1 MDKETCTCSIAHQL
15 QYKEL
20 ILSSLSKN
28 GSMFTGLNR
37 APGAPVIGQKP
48 TGIPPV
54 TAEIAR
60 DLLRMGRSP
69 TADNISKSTGNMPD
83 VKLGRPK
90 QQLEYLARVQG
101 LKIQFTDFPK
111 VSVHKCLSV
120 VQQNS
125 SCSGHYVSQ

>member
-1 MDKETCTCSIAHQL
+1 
-15 QYKEL
+15 
-20 ILSSLSKN
+20 
-28 GSMFTGLNR
+28 MFTGLNR

-111 VSVHKCLSV
+111 VNIHKCLLL

-125 SCSGHYVSQ
+125 CSSSHYVSLWLHGNYHCVMM